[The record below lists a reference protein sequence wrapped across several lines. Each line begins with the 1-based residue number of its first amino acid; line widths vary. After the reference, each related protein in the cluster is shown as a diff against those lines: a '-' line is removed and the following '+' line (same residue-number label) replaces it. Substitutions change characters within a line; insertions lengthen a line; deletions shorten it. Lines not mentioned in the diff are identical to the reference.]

1 MGLEIKNLGEPAP
14 TLSEITQKETNKT

>member
-1 MGLEIKNLGEPAP
+1 MGLEIKDLGKPAP

>member
-1 MGLEIKNLGEPAP
+1 MGLEIKDLGEPAP